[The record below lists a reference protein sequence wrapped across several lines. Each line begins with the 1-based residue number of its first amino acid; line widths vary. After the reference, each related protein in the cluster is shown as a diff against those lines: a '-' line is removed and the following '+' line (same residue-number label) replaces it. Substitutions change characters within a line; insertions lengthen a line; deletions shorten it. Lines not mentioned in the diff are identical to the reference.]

1 MSKLQSIKNKLYIKN
16 EKFDIEYQNPDARL
30 DTKDVEYLKSI
41 GVKTDVHRT
50 CINCQ
55 ARQLIKYHNGGADH
69 EQKFEVPCGFVKDR
83 LPAGARSTIDKMVQS
98 GNHTKEDA
106 ELYLKSTVDPVAWCN
121 LMFGFRDDNPKFR
134 LRNYQKE
141 QIRCSA
147 ERLVVREGRRAG
159 KTFAMAVKMLYLAF
173 NMDCDG
179 GTDALGNKIVRGPK
193 IMIITP
199 YQAQITNFFDEMEN
213 LLKRNDALVEQVT
226 TGTGG
231 STYVKTPNYRMEFDN
246 GARIQGFVSGTG
258 TKTDGSGGGTMRGQ
272 SANVIY
278 IDEMDMVPD
287 EIMEKVVMPIMITYP
302 DTLLI
307 ATSTPI
313 GKREKFYKWCLE
325 SSDFKEDFLPSIVLP
340 QWDKQEKLIISESTK
355 EAFETEYLA
364 KFIEGAY
371 GVFKPTDI
379 LAARQEYSYSQTTN
393 PLWWTK
399 FAKVPRPQ
407 HMVKVMGIDWNKNA
421 GTEFSIVAY
430 DADTQRWI
438 VCENIN
444 IPASDFSGDKWKKEV
459 IRLNYKWR
467 PDWIYAD
474 EGYGHTIIEDLK
486 LHAFKL
492 RSKKQKSPMDL
503 ETEKI
508 ADRLIAFNF
517 SSSVELRDPITQKV
531 IKKSGKEF
539 LVSNAIKVMESQQ
552 VWFSN
557 EDKTLSKQLTAYTVM
572 RISANGKPIYG
583 VKNKKVIG
591 DHRLDA
597 FILALGGLFL
607 QESIY
612 APSNAFV
619 DSTPQS
625 FTREEL
631 ANRKSGLGKL
641 SGAAALLGR
650 LRSPDV
656 LSGQGGGVEVLEI
669 QGDRAKMESVKKHN
683 IPSRKR
689 SASQEQSVLE
699 YFKEDIIQ
707 VPRSSADQHDIS
719 RPQVTKQ
726 NRSRNASRI
735 GRRKRGR

>member
-1 MSKLQSIKNKLYIKN
+1 MSKLKAIRDKLYSRN
-16 EKFDIEYQNPDARL
+16 DKFDVEYQNPDARL
-30 DTKDVEYLKSI
+30 DDKDVEYLKSI
-41 GVKTDVHRT
+41 GIKTDVHRT

-55 ARQLIKYHNGGADH
+55 ARQLIKYHNGGPDH
-69 EQKFEVPCGFVKDR
+69 KQKFEVPCGFIKNR
-83 LPAGARSTIDKMVQS
+83 LPAGARSTIDKMVQA
-98 GNHTKEDA
+98 GHTKFDA

-141 QIRCSA
+141 QIRCTS
-147 ERLVVREGRRAG
+147 ERMVIREGRRAG
-159 KTFAMAVKMLYLAF
+159 KTFSMAVKLLYMAF
-173 NMDCDG
+173 NMQCEG
-179 GTDALGNKIVRGPK
+179 GRDSEGNQIWRGPK

-199 YQAQITNFFDEMEN
+199 YQAQVTNIFDEMEN
-213 LLKRNDALVEQVT
+213 LLKRNDALVQQAT

-246 GARIQGFVSGTG
+246 GARIQGFVSGVG
-258 TKTDGSGGGTMRGQ
+258 TKMDGSGGGTMRGQ

-278 IDEMDMVPD
+278 IDEMDMVPN
-287 EIMEKVVMPIMITYP
+287 EIMDKVVMPIMITYP
-302 DTLLI
+302 DTVLI

-325 SSDFKEDFLPSIVLP
+325 TKEFKEDYLPSTVLP
-340 QWDKQEKLIISESTK
+340 QWNRQEQLILAESTK
-355 EAFETEYLA
+355 EAFEAEYLA
-364 KFIEGAY
+364 KFSEGTY
-371 GVFKPTDI
+371 GVFKPQDI
-379 LAARQEYSYSQTTN
+379 LSASQEYNYRQTLN
-393 PLWWTK
+393 MNWWTSY
-399 FAKVPRPQ
+399 AGVPRPQ
-407 HMVKVMGIDWNKNA
+407 HLVKVMGIDWNKNA
-421 GTEFSIVAY
+421 GTEFSVVAY

-438 VCENIN
+438 VCENVN
-444 IPASDFSGDKWKKEV
+444 IPATEFSGDNWKKEV

-486 LHAFKL
+486 LYSFNL
-492 RSKKQKSPMDL
+492 RGKKNKSAMDL

-508 ADRLIAFNF
+508 VDRLVSFNF

-539 LVSNAIKVMESQQ
+539 LVSNTIKVMESQQ
-552 VWFSN
+552 VWFSH
-557 EDKTLSKQLTAYTVM
+557 EDKTLYKQLQAYTVM
-572 RISANGKPIYG
+572 KISANGKPIYG
-583 VKNKKVIG
+583 VPNKKTIG

-597 FILALGGLFL
+597 FMLALGGLFL

-625 FTREEL
+625 FTKEEL
-631 ANRKSGLGKL
+631 NNRQSGLGKL
-641 SGAAALLGR
+641 SSAAALLGR
-650 LRSPDV
+650 LKSPDV
-656 LSGQGGGVEVLEI
+656 LSGQGGGIEVLEI
-669 QGDRAKMESVKKHN
+669 QGDRAKMEPVKRHS
-683 IPSRKR
+683 IPNRKR

-699 YFKEDIIQ
+699 HFRETSIK
-707 VPRSSADQHDIS
+707 VPKSSADHHDIS
-719 RPQVTKQ
+719 QPQVTKQ
-726 NRSRNASRI
+726 NRSRNTSRI

>member
-1 MSKLQSIKNKLYIKN
+1 
-16 EKFDIEYQNPDARL
+16 
-30 DTKDVEYLKSI
+30 
-41 GVKTDVHRT
+41 
-50 CINCQ
+50 
-55 ARQLIKYHNGGADH
+55 
-69 EQKFEVPCGFVKDR
+69 
-83 LPAGARSTIDKMVQS
+83 
-98 GNHTKEDA
+98 
-106 ELYLKSTVDPVAWCN
+106 
-121 LMFGFRDDNPKFR
+121 
-134 LRNYQKE
+134 
-141 QIRCSA
+141 
-147 ERLVVREGRRAG
+147 
-159 KTFAMAVKMLYLAF
+159 
-173 NMDCDG
+173 
-179 GTDALGNKIVRGPK
+179 
-193 IMIITP
+193 
-199 YQAQITNFFDEMEN
+199 
-213 LLKRNDALVEQVT
+213 
-226 TGTGG
+226 
-231 STYVKTPNYRMEFDN
+231 
-246 GARIQGFVSGTG
+246 
-258 TKTDGSGGGTMRGQ
+258 
-272 SANVIY
+272 
-278 IDEMDMVPD
+278 
-287 EIMEKVVMPIMITYP
+287 
-302 DTLLI
+302 
-307 ATSTPI
+307 
-313 GKREKFYKWCLE
+313 
-325 SSDFKEDFLPSIVLP
+325 
-340 QWDKQEKLIISESTK
+340 
-355 EAFETEYLA
+355 
-364 KFIEGAY
+364 
-371 GVFKPTDI
+371 
-379 LAARQEYSYSQTTN
+379 
-393 PLWWTK
+393 
-399 FAKVPRPQ
+399 
-407 HMVKVMGIDWNKNA
+407 
-421 GTEFSIVAY
+421 
-430 DADTQRWI
+430 
-438 VCENIN
+438 
-444 IPASDFSGDKWKKEV
+444 
-459 IRLNYKWR
+459 
-467 PDWIYAD
+467 
-474 EGYGHTIIEDLK
+474 
-486 LHAFKL
+486 
-492 RSKKQKSPMDL
+492 MDL

>member
-1 MSKLQSIKNKLYIKN
+1 MSKLKAIREKLYTRN
-16 EKFDIEYQNPDARL
+16 DKFEVEYQDPDARL
-30 DTKDVEYLKSI
+30 DDKDVEYLKSI
-41 GVKTDVHRT
+41 GVRTDVHRT

-55 ARQLIKYHNGGADH
+55 ARQLIKYHDGGPDH
-69 EQKFEVPCGFVKDR
+69 KQKFEVPCGFVKNR
-83 LPAGARSTIDKMVQS
+83 LPAGARTTIDKMVQAGHS
-98 GNHTKEDA
+98 KEDA

-141 QIRCSA
+141 QIRCTS
-147 ERLVVREGRRAG
+147 ERMVVREGRRAG
-159 KTFAMAVKMLYLAF
+159 KTFSMAVKLLYMAF
-173 NMDCDG
+173 NMQCEGGRDSDG
-179 GTDALGNKIVRGPK
+179 NQIWRGPK

-199 YQAQITNFFDEMEN
+199 YQAQITNIFDEMEN

-246 GARIQGFVSGTG
+246 GARIQGFVSGVG
-258 TKTDGSGGGTMRGQ
+258 TKMDGSGGGTMRGQ

-278 IDEMDMVPD
+278 IDEMDMVPN
-287 EIMEKVVMPIMITYP
+287 EIMDKVVMPIMITYP
-302 DTLLI
+302 DTVLI

-325 SSDFKEDFLPSIVLP
+325 TKEFKEDYLPSTVLP
-340 QWDKQEKLIISESTK
+340 QWDRQEQLILAESTK
-355 EAFETEYLA
+355 EAFEAEYLA
-364 KFIEGAY
+364 KFSEGTY
-371 GVFKPTDI
+371 GVFKPQDI
-379 LAARQEYSYSQTTN
+379 LSARQEYSYKHTLDFT
-393 PLWWTK
+393 WWNK
-399 FAKVPRPQ
+399 FAGVPRPQ
-407 HMVKVMGIDWNKNA
+407 HLVKVMGIDWNKNA

-438 VCENIN
+438 VCENVN
-444 IPASDFSGDKWKKEV
+444 IAATEFSGDNWKKEV

-486 LHAFKL
+486 LYSFNL
-492 RSKKQKSPMDL
+492 RGKKNKSAMDL

-508 ADRLIAFNF
+508 VDRLVSFNF

-552 VWFSN
+552 VWFSH
-557 EDKTLSKQLTAYTVM
+557 EDKTLYKQLQAYTVM
-572 RISANGKPIYG
+572 KISANGKPIYG
-583 VKNKKVIG
+583 VPNKKTIG

-597 FILALGGLFL
+597 FMLALGGLFL

-612 APSNAFV
+612 APSNAFM
-619 DSTPQS
+619 DSKPES
-625 FTREEL
+625 FTKKVLDSRS
-631 ANRKSGLGKL
+631 SGLGKL

-650 LRSPDV
+650 LKSPDV

-669 QGDRAKMESVKKHN
+669 QGDRAKMETVKKHEL
-683 IPSRKR
+683 PARKR

-699 YFKEDIIQ
+699 YFRENSIK
-707 VPRSSADQHDIS
+707 VPKSSADHHELSQ
-719 RPQVTKQ
+719 PQVTRQ
-726 NRSRNASRI
+726 NHSRNTSRI